1 VDLDWMY
8 ESVVSGMMEGRG
20 VGAGLGGCR
29 GGPFI
34 PALGPGERLPPIG
47 LWGVVLCRVDWTHP
61 GWFPSHWARLGATLG
76 GAVGEPAWDTV
87 TLGTPPP
94 HASGWVLVR
103 LVFQSVG
110 SFLALAGGGD

>member
-1 VDLDWMY
+1 MALDWMY

-34 PALGPGERLPPIG
+34 PALGPGERLPSIG
-47 LWGVVLCRVDWTHP
+47 LWGVVLCRVDWTHL

-87 TLGTPPP
+87 TLGTPLLMP
-94 HASGWVLVR
+94 
-103 LVFQSVG
+103 VG
-110 SFLALAGGGD
+110 GFWCSWCFSPLGLF

>member
-1 VDLDWMY
+1 MY

-34 PALGPGERLPPIG
+34 PALGPGGRLPPIG
-47 LWGVVLCRVDWTHP
+47 RWGVVLCRVDWTHL

-87 TLGTPPP
+87 TLGTPLLMP
-94 HASGWVLVR
+94 
-103 LVFQSVG
+103 VG
-110 SFLALAGGGD
+110 AGFWCSWCFSPLGPF

>member
-1 VDLDWMY
+1 MY

-47 LWGVVLCRVDWTHP
+47 LWGVVLCRVDWTQ
-61 GWFPSHWARLGATLG
+61 GWYPDS
-76 GAVGEPAWDTV
+76 
-87 TLGTPPP
+87 GTIRF
-94 HASGWVLVR
+94 SR
-103 LVFQSVG
+103 IIR
-110 SFLALAGGGD
+110 FLAGF